1 MRWISPIVALA
12 GLLVGGGALPPVDCG
27 ASAPAPRGV
36 AATLEPTGLIS
47 VVGVV
52 GHASTTGS
60 PLGRGV
66 GQTVGAT
73 PSAAASAVNHP
84 CGVAAEPVG
93 IASGTLRNDTA
104 DALHGLQPTEGLH
117 SPLSDSRTGFR

>member
-1 MRWISPIVALA
+1 M
-12 GLLVGGGALPPVDCG
+12 
-27 ASAPAPRGV
+27 
-36 AATLEPTGLIS
+36 
-47 VVGVV
+47 
-52 GHASTTGS
+52 
-60 PLGRGV
+60 
-66 GQTVGAT
+66 
-73 PSAAASAVNHP
+73 NHP